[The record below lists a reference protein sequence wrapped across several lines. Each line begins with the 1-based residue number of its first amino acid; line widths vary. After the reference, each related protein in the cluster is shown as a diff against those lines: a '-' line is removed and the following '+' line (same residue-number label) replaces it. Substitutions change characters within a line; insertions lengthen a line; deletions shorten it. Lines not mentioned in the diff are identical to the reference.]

1 MRTSFTFLSLTLN
14 NMGNKKILRPLKV
27 LIILTVTL
35 SLHGYNPDQTLSSQ
49 LLGNVSCLSER
60 SL

>member
-35 SLHGYNPDQTLSSQ
+35 SLHGYNPDQTLSLQ
-49 LLGNVSCLSER
+49 LLGNVSCLSEH

>member
-1 MRTSFTFLSLTLN
+1 
-14 NMGNKKILRPLKV
+14 MGNKKILRPLKV

-35 SLHGYNPDQTLSSQ
+35 SLHGYNPDQTLSLQ